1 MKRTLYL
8 TAFAVL
14 SATIATCSSYATT
27 ITDNDALIAPDTKIS
42 LSQAVTTAEQHT
54 TGKASRAEL
63 EKHKGQWVFDVEVI
77 NGQKVVDV
85 KVDPESGKVLAATED
100 KADRDDEQD
109 KED

>member
-8 TAFAVL
+8 SALAVL
-14 SATIATCSSYATT
+14 STTIATCNSYAINTK
-27 ITDNDALIAPDTKIS
+27 DNDALVAPETKIS
-42 LSQAVTTAEQHT
+42 LSQAVTTAEQHI

-63 EKHKGQWVFDVEVI
+63 ENHKGQWVFDVEVI